1 MKKFRGSFSAIFTA
15 VIAIALA
22 LGATVLFT
30 EAYKERNI
38 VKAEQFLRD
47 GNTREALVCYKNAD
61 KYTFRHEERVLRGII
76 ECSMAEGDYATAR
89 DMTEKLLEM
98 DPDDAE
104 MRFTLGKLL
113 IKNKDFDSAKEQIRE
128 LRSMR
133 TEETQKYADELTS
146 LIRSDTV
153 KGFIENLIDR
163 VVPMF
168 GAEEEKAPL
177 SDDVSEDVP
186 EAPAENGTEAQG
198 N

>member
-30 EAYKERNI
+30 EAYKERCI
-38 VKAEQFLRD
+38 VKAEQLMSE
-47 GNTREALVCYKNAD
+47 GNTKEALLCYKNAD
-61 KYTFRHEERVLRGII
+61 KYTFRREERVLRGII
-76 ECSMAEGDYATAR
+76 ECSIAEGDYATAR
-89 DMTEKLLEM
+89 SVTEKLLEL

-128 LRSMR
+128 LRNMR
-133 TEETQKYADELTS
+133 TEETQRYADELTS
-146 LIRSDTV
+146 LIRTDTV

-168 GAEEEKAPL
+168 GTEGNKPASGDTTEL
-177 SDDVSEDVP
+177 LP
-186 EAPAENGTEAQG
+186 EADNSTDTQV

>member
-1 MKKFRGSFSAIFTA
+1 MKKYRGRFSAIFTA

-38 VKAEQFLRD
+38 MRAELFMRD
-47 GNTREALVCYKNAD
+47 GNTREALICYKNAD
-61 KYTFRHEERVLRGII
+61 KYTLRHEEQVLRGII
-76 ECSMAEGDYATAR
+76 ECSIAEGDYATAR
-89 DMTEKLLEM
+89 SVTVKLLEL
-98 DPDDAE
+98 DPNDAE

-128 LRSMR
+128 LRNMR
-133 TEETQKYADELTS
+133 TEETQRYADELTS
-146 LIRSDTV
+146 LIRTDTV

-168 GAEEEKAPL
+168 GTEGSKPASGDL
-177 SDDVSEDVP
+177 SET
-186 EAPAENGTEAQG
+186 ENSTDTQV